1 MALMMSMIGLKFMRR
16 TSKCNGFNSKKTLLT
31 TTSTITVGYS
41 QYTPLLGGRVRKG
54 YKRLEHHRGG
64 GGVQINFNIG
74 NFLAGTMSLLLI

>member
-41 QYTPLLGGRVRKG
+41 QYTPLLGGGLERDIIG
-54 YKRLEHHRGG
+54 WNIIEEGEEYRL
-64 GGVQINFNIG
+64 
-74 NFLAGTMSLLLI
+74 TLI